1 MDRPF
6 DPGDPDTF
14 PAERELDVL
23 IPSRN
28 RPTELT
34 ATLSGLAGQ
43 TDAGGFG
50 VVVSDQSDERPA
62 WTHPAAAGMV
72 RILRHA
78 GHPVL
83 VDWHQPRRG
92 VAENRAHL
100 LSRSRA
106 RYVLFV
112 DDDIWLAPGTV
123 SRLLTAIRTLRCGMV
138 GNFPH
143 GLSYVDDYRPGQEA
157 GYEEWA
163 GRPEPERIEPRGPQ
177 WGRASVHAAANL
189 LHVEQRLRLAPDEW
203 RAYKIAWLGACVLFD
218 RAKLV
223 SCDGYEFWRQVPRQ
237 HQGEDVLA
245 QLRVLARF
253 GGAGIVPSG
262 AYHLETP
269 TTVPDRDV
277 ECFDVVPPH
286 EAPVH

>member
-1 MDRPF
+1 
-6 DPGDPDTF
+6 
-14 PAERELDVL
+14 VL

-34 ATLSGLAGQ
+34 ATLAGLAAQ
-43 TDAGGFG
+43 TLDGGFG
-50 VVVSDQSDERPA
+50 VVVSDQSDDRPA
-62 WTHPAAAGMV
+62 WADASVAGIV
-72 RILRHA
+72 RILRHR

-83 VDWHQPRRG
+83 LDWHHRRRG
-92 VAENRAHL
+92 IAENRAHL

-112 DDDIWLAPGTV
+112 DDDVWLEPGTV
-123 SRLLTAIRTLRCGMV
+123 SRLLTAIHTLGCGLV

-157 GYEEWA
+157 WYQEWTA
-163 GRPEPERIEPRGPQ
+163 PPEPERIEPRGPQ
-177 WGRASVHAAANL
+177 WERASVHAAANL
-189 LHVEQRLRLAPDEW
+189 LHVQQRLHLSPGEW
-203 RAYKIAWLGACVLFD
+203 RAYRISWIGACVLFD

-223 SCDGYEFWRQVPRQ
+223 DCGGYDFWNQVPAR

-245 QLRVLARF
+245 QLRVLARY

-269 TTVPDRDV
+269 TTVPPDEREV
-277 ECFDVVPPH
+277 ECFDIVPPH
-286 EAPVH
+286 GARVGGD